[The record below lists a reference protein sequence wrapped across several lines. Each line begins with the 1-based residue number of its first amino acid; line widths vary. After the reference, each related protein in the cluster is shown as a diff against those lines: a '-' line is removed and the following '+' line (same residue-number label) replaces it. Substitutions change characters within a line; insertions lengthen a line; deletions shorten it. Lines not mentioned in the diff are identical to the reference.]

1 MRVAELPLR
10 GSVAELPP
18 NRLDFEERALEST
31 VEVLDGA
38 RTVRITEGRG
48 RLRVQIVAG
57 SASERVR
64 DGQRARDPWLV
75 RHLNTTVAKRI
86 RTTCSSKLNRQSP
99 GPRMTP
105 SGWEGVI
112 RHLMATR
119 AQPP

>member
-10 GSVAELPP
+10 GSGGEPVDFTRTIVSHSVAELPP

-75 RHLNTTVAKRI
+75 RHLDTTVAKRI
-86 RTTCSSKLNRQSP
+86 RTTCSLKLNR
-99 GPRMTP
+99 
-105 SGWEGVI
+105 
-112 RHLMATR
+112 
-119 AQPP
+119 